1 MMRAAQ
7 NPLLNL
13 LRISNMRISSLI
25 VAVLFAAVTFTLWAL
40 TNRPTQ
46 VVAWPEQINGFAFA
60 PFRAGQDA
68 IINVMPTPE
77 QIREDIELLAGTTE
91 AIRTYSS
98 LRSLGDI
105 PGIAEEY
112 GLDVVLGVWLGL
124 DEQINTDEISAA
136 IELANK
142 HSNITSIMVG
152 NETVLRGEF
161 EAAELAVYI
170 DRVRQSVTQPV
181 STSEPWHVWIKYPE
195 LASYV
200 DFITVHMLPYWEGI
214 HVDAAIDYVVERV
227 NDVQSAFP
235 EKEILIGEVGWP
247 SSGRTREAAV
257 ASTSNEALFLRRFLH
272 RADQENYSYFLMEA
286 FDQPWKAQ
294 NEGGVGAY
302 WGVYDVERRPKF
314 SFAEPIVE
322 LPNWQVLAAISILT
336 SIIMLG
342 VFAVNSETLR
352 AKGWGLMALVSFGTA
367 TVMVWIIYDYSQ
379 QYLTVTSIIVG
390 FLLIVGMLGVITVL
404 LTEAHEWAE
413 AHWYTVRKRKIEPAK
428 INPLAAPKVSIH
440 VPAYN
445 EPADM
450 MIETLNCLA
459 RLDYP
464 DFEVLVI
471 DNNTKDEAVWR
482 PVEAHCLKLGERFRF
497 FHVSPLK
504 GFKAGAL
511 NFALAR
517 TDTAAEI
524 VAVIDSDY
532 QVESSWLSELT
543 GAFTNPKLAI
553 IQSPQDYR
561 DNDENAFKSMCFSE
575 YRGFFEIGMVT
586 RNERNAIIQ
595 HGTMTMVRRQVLDDI
610 GGWGEWCIT
619 EDADL
624 GLRIFEQGYEAMY
637 LPYSYGRGLMPDT
650 FIDYKKQRFRWAYG
664 AMQILKR
671 HSAELFGTKT
681 TKLTSGQ
688 RYHFLAGWLPWVA
701 DGFNLIFNLA
711 AIAWSV
717 AMIVAP
723 NQIDPPLMM
732 FSVLPLSLFVFKLS
746 KMIYLYRSRVKANL
760 RQTMAAAVA
769 GLSLSHTVGLATL
782 KGLLTSDQ
790 PFVRTPKCAQ
800 PSAVIQALVD
810 VREELLMLVSLA
822 LVVLTL
828 SFTPREFG
836 SPDLSVWNIVLTIQA
851 IPYAAAVFVSF
862 VSTFRWR
869 AQLLGKS
876 MKRRVYVP
884 RV

>member
-1 MMRAAQ
+1 MRAARTS
-7 NPLLNL
+7 NEYLN
-13 LRISNMRISSLI
+13 RISTMRISSLI
-25 VAVLFAAVTFTLWAL
+25 VAAMFAAVTFSLWAL
-40 TNRPTQ
+40 TNRPTD

-60 PFRAGQDA
+60 PFRAGQNA
-68 IINVMPTPE
+68 IINVMPTAE
-77 QIREDIELLAGTTE
+77 QIRQDIELLAGTTK

-98 LRSLGDI
+98 LRSLSEI
-105 PGIAEEY
+105 PAIAHEFDM
-112 GLDVVLGVWLGL
+112 DVVLGVWLGL
-124 DEQINTDEISAA
+124 DEQANTEEINSA
-136 IELANK
+136 IDLANR

-161 EAAELAVYI
+161 EASELAKYI
-170 DRVRQSVTQPV
+170 SRVRESVSQPV

-195 LASYV
+195 LASHV
-200 DFITVHMLPYWEGI
+200 DYITVHMLPYWEGI
-214 HVDAAIDYVVERV
+214 HVDRAIDYIVERMS
-227 NDVQSAFP
+227 DVQRAFP
-235 EKEILIGEVGWP
+235 NQEVLIGEVGWP
-247 SSGRTREAAV
+247 SSGRTRESAV

-314 SFAEPIVE
+314 SFAEPIVK
-322 LPNWQVLAAISILT
+322 LPNWHVLAAISILT

-352 AKGWGLMALVSFGTA
+352 AKGWGLMALVAFGTA

-379 QYLTVTSIIVG
+379 QYLTVTSVIVG
-390 FLLIVGMLGVITVL
+390 FLLIIGMLGVITIL

-413 AHWYTVRKRKIEPAK
+413 AHWYTVRKRKIEPGSFG
-428 INPLAAPKVSIH
+428 PLVAPKVSIH

-450 MIETLNCLA
+450 MIETLNALA
-459 RLDYP
+459 RLEYP
-464 DFEVLVI
+464 DYEVLVI
-471 DNNTKDEAVWR
+471 DNNTKDESVWR
-482 PVEAHCLKLGERFRF
+482 PVEAHCLKLGSKFRF

-517 TDTAAEI
+517 TDKDAEI

-532 QVESSWLSELT
+532 QVEPNWLRELT
-543 GAFTNPKLAI
+543 GAFVNPKLAI
-553 IQSPQDYR
+553 VQSPQDYR
-561 DNDENAFKSMCFSE
+561 DNDENAFKTMCFSE

-671 HSAELFGTKT
+671 HSAELFGMKSS
-681 TKLTSGQ
+681 KLTSGQ
-688 RYHFLAGWLPWVA
+688 RYHFLAGWLPWIA

-711 AIAWSV
+711 AIAWSL
-717 AMIVAP
+717 AMIIAP
-723 NQIDPPLMM
+723 SQIDPPLMM

-746 KMIYLYRSRVKANL
+746 KMFYLYRSRVKANL
-760 RQTMAAAVA
+760 RQTLAAAIA

-782 KGLLTSDQ
+782 KGLLTNDQ

-800 PSAVIQALVD
+800 PSAVRQALVD
-810 VREELLMLVSLA
+810 VREELLMLVSLS

-836 SPDLSVWNIVLTIQA
+836 SPDMRVWAIVLTIQA
-851 IPYAAAVFVSF
+851 VPYAAAVFVSF

-876 MKRRVYVP
+876 MKRRLHIP

>member
-1 MMRAAQ
+1 
-7 NPLLNL
+7 
-13 LRISNMRISSLI
+13 MRISSLI
-25 VAVLFAAVTFTLWAL
+25 VAVLFAAVTFCLWAL
-40 TNRPTQ
+40 TNRPTD
-46 VVAWPEQINGFAFA
+46 VVAWPEEINGFAFA

-68 IINVMPTPE
+68 VINVMPTSA
-77 QIREDIELLAGTTE
+77 QIREDIQLLAGTTK

-98 LRSLGDI
+98 LRSLSEI
-105 PGIAEEY
+105 PAIAQEY
-112 GLDVVLGVWLGL
+112 GLEVILGVWLGL
-124 DEQINTDEISAA
+124 DEQANTDEINSAIA
-136 IELANK
+136 LANK
-142 HSNITSIMVG
+142 YDNIKSIMVG

-161 EAAELAVYI
+161 EPAELNVYL
-170 DRVRQSVTQPV
+170 DRVRQSVSQPV
-181 STSEPWHVWIKYPE
+181 STSEPWHVWLKYPE
-195 LASYV
+195 LSEYV

-214 HVDAAIDYVVERV
+214 HVDVAIDYIVGRMQE
-227 NDVQSAFP
+227 VQAEFP
-235 EKEILIGEVGWP
+235 QKEILIGEVGWP

-272 RADQENYSYFLMEA
+272 RAEQENYSYFLMEA

-314 SFAEPIVE
+314 SFAEPIVK
-322 LPNWQVLAAISILT
+322 LPNWHVLAAISILT

-352 AKGWGLMALVSFGTA
+352 AKGWGLMALVAFGTA

-390 FLLIVGMLGVITVL
+390 ALLIIGMLGVITIL

-413 AHWYTVRKRKIEPAK
+413 AHWYTVRRRTIEPKK
-428 INPLAAPKVSIH
+428 INPSQAPKVSIH

-450 MIETLNCLA
+450 MIETLNALS

-471 DNNTKDEAVWR
+471 DNNTKDESVWR
-482 PVEAHCLKLGERFRF
+482 PVEEHCLKLGAKFRF

-511 NFALAR
+511 NYALAR
-517 TDTAAEI
+517 TASDAEI

-532 QVESSWLSELT
+532 QVEPNWLSELT
-543 GAFTNPKLAI
+543 GAFSNPKIAI
-553 IQSPQDYR
+553 VQSPQDYR

-595 HGTMTMVRRQVLDDI
+595 HGTMTMVRRHVLEEI

-637 LPYSYGRGLMPDT
+637 LSYSYGRGLMPDT

-671 HSAELFGTKT
+671 HSAELFGTKAS
-681 TKLTSGQ
+681 KLTAGQ

-723 NQIDPPLMM
+723 TQIDPPLMM

-760 RQTMAAAVA
+760 RQTLAAAVA

-782 KGLLTSDQ
+782 KGLVTDNQ
-790 PFVRTPKCAQ
+790 PFVRTPKCAK

-810 VREELLMLVSLA
+810 VREELLMLVSLS

-828 SFTPREFG
+828 SFVPREFG
-836 SPDLSVWNIVLTIQA
+836 SPDMSVWSLVLTIQA
-851 IPYAAAVFVSF
+851 VPYAAAVFVSF
-862 VSTFRWR
+862 VSTFRWP

-876 MKRRVYVP
+876 MKRKVYIP
-884 RV
+884 RT

>member
-1 MMRAAQ
+1 
-7 NPLLNL
+7 
-13 LRISNMRISSLI
+13 MRISSLI
-25 VAVLFAAVTFTLWAL
+25 VAAMFAAVTFSLWAL
-40 TNRPTQ
+40 TNRPTD
-46 VVAWPEQINGFAFA
+46 VVAWPDQINGFAFA

-68 IINVMPTPE
+68 IINVMPTKE
-77 QIREDIELLAGTTE
+77 QIREDIELLAGTTK

-98 LRSLGDI
+98 LRSLSEI
-105 PGIAEEY
+105 PGIAKEFDLE
-112 GLDVVLGVWLGL
+112 VVLGVWLSL
-124 DEQINTDEISAA
+124 DEQANNDEIEAA
-136 IELANK
+136 IELANR

-161 EAAELAVYI
+161 DASELASYI
-170 DRVRQSVTQPV
+170 ERVRGSVSQPV

-195 LASYV
+195 LAGYV

-214 HVDAAIDYVVERV
+214 HVDRAIDYIVDRMS
-227 NDVQSAFP
+227 DVQAAFP
-235 EKEILIGEVGWP
+235 NQEILIGEVGWP
-247 SSGRTREAAV
+247 SSGRTRESAV

-272 RADQENYSYFLMEA
+272 RAEQENYSYFLMEA

-314 SFAEPIVE
+314 SFAEPIVK
-322 LPNWQVLAAISILT
+322 LPNWHVLAAISILT

-352 AKGWGLMALVSFGTA
+352 AKGWGLMALVAFGTA

-379 QYLTVTSIIVG
+379 QYLTVTSVIVG
-390 FLLIVGMLGVITVL
+390 LLLIFGMLGVITIL

-413 AHWYTVRKRKIEPAK
+413 AHWYTVRKRKIEPGSF
-428 INPLAAPKVSIH
+428 NSLVMPRVSIH

-445 EPADM
+445 EPAEM
-450 MIETLNCLA
+450 MIETLNALA

-464 DFEVLVI
+464 DYEVLII
-471 DNNTKDEAVWR
+471 DNNTKDESVWR
-482 PVEAHCLKLGERFRF
+482 PVEAHCLKLGSRFRF
-497 FHVSPLK
+497 FHVAPLK

-517 TDTAAEI
+517 TDKDAEI

-532 QVESSWLSELT
+532 QVDPHWLKELT
-543 GAFTNPKLAI
+543 GAFVNPKLAI
-553 IQSPQDYR
+553 VQSPQDYR

-624 GLRIFEQGYEAMY
+624 GLRIFEHGYEAMY

-664 AMQILKR
+664 AMQILRR
-671 HSAELFGTKT
+671 HSAELFGLKSSS
-681 TKLTSGQ
+681 LSSGQ

-711 AIAWSV
+711 AIAWSL
-717 AMIVAP
+717 AMIIAP
-723 NQIDPPLMM
+723 TQIDPPLMM

-746 KMIYLYRSRVKANL
+746 KMVYLYRSRVKANL
-760 RQTMAAAVA
+760 RQTLAAAIA

-800 PSAVIQALVD
+800 PSAVLQALVD

-836 SPDLSVWNIVLTIQA
+836 SPDMRVWGIVLTIQA
-851 IPYAAAVFVSF
+851 VPYAAAVFVSF
-862 VSTFRWR
+862 VSTFGWS

-876 MKRRVYVP
+876 MKRRLHTP